1 MKFQVTVLG
10 GLMAVAAVA
19 GCAQYAAP
27 QATPEP
33 YVAPSKLLLR
43 GDPSG
48 LRVLDMRAQKINDV
62 LVVQTELLNTENS
75 SRQIYWRYR
84 WLDASGM
91 QVGDGEA
98 WKPLLIYGLQSQ
110 FARSTAPTSQVVD
123 FRLEMDTDKR

>member
-10 GLMAVAAVA
+10 ALMAVAAMA

-33 YVAPSKLLLR
+33 DVAPSKLLLR

-48 LRVLDMRAQKINDV
+48 LRVLDMRTQKINDV